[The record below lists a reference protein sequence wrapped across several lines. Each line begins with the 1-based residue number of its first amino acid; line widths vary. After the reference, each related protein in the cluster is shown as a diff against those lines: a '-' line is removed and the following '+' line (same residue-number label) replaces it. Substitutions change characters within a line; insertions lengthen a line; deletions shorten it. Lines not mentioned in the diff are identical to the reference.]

1 MRPHCDARAR
11 RVPQRPRGSRL
22 DLLLP
27 ALLLFLLVNLL
38 AGLWRVH
45 TGPTAAD
52 RMLSALLFGSTTVA
66 ALLVLAEW
74 QQLPALR
81 VAALIFVMLAAV
93 ISIAYVAIAQG
104 RAAGAGARDG
114 VRRR

>member
-1 MRPHCDARAR
+1 M
-11 RVPQRPRGSRL
+11 

-45 TGPTAAD
+45 AGPTAAD

-93 ISIAYVAIAQG
+93 ISIAYTAIAQG
-104 RAAGAGARDG
+104 GRAAARPRDG
-114 VRRR
+114 ASGR

>member
-1 MRPHCDARAR
+1 M
-11 RVPQRPRGSRL
+11 S
-22 DLLLP
+22 LLLP
-27 ALLLFLLVNLL
+27 ALLLFLLANLL

-45 TGPTAAD
+45 AGPTAAD

-74 QQLPALR
+74 QQMPALR

-93 ISIAYVAIAQG
+93 ISIAFVEITQG
-104 RAAGAGARDG
+104 DAGEGSRDRADPR
-114 VRRR
+114 